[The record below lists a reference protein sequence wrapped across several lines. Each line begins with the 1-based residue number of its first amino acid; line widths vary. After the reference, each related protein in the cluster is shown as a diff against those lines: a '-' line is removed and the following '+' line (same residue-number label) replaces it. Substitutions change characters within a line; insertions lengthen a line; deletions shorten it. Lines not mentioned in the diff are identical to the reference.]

1 MYSVDIQIV
10 SWNSMEFLPSC
21 LSSVYNQDY
30 PEYRVVIIDNASRDG
45 TLEFLNDNYPGITVI
60 PNTDNLGFSAAHN
73 IAIRQSLSDCILV
86 LNPDVFLSSNYVSQ
100 AISCFVDS
108 SVGTV
113 AGKIYSASRADFIS
127 RCFES
132 NKKLDCTGLEILR
145 SRRLV
150 LRGHQSMDSMHFDQP
165 TEVFGSDGAAPLYR
179 RAMLEDVKI
188 GNEYFD
194 EDFFAYKEDHDIA
207 WRSRLLGW
215 KTIYMPRSIANH
227 VRSVKPGIRLEIKD
241 EIRRF
246 GIRNRYLM
254 NIKNE
259 IFALFLRDIVPILLY
274 EFKIALYVMLFERG
288 SLAGYYQ
295 ALMLLPRMLQKRKI
309 VMSRRRVATQEIAR
323 WIR

>member
-1 MYSVDIQIV
+1 
-10 SWNSMEFLPSC
+10 
-21 LSSVYNQDY
+21 
-30 PEYRVVIIDNASRDG
+30 
-45 TLEFLNDNYPGITVI
+45 
-60 PNTDNLGFSAAHN
+60 
-73 IAIRQSLSDCILV
+73 
-86 LNPDVFLSSNYVSQ
+86 
-100 AISCFVDS
+100 
-108 SVGTV
+108 
-113 AGKIYSASRADFIS
+113 
-127 RCFES
+127 
-132 NKKLDCTGLEILR
+132 
-145 SRRLV
+145 
-150 LRGHQSMDSMHFDQP
+150 MDSMHFDQP